1 MVGHPSLDKTDES
14 MNCVKELVLKTR
26 RIAIHEVG
34 NVLGIYLG

>member
-1 MVGHPSLDKTDES
+1 
-14 MNCVKELVLKTR
+14 VKELILKSR